1 MAWRLSQCGTGA
13 APDVNHA
20 MTTGH
25 ALPDQARWALAL
37 SFLRFGADTRTARGL
52 KALSPAA
59 VPAPELPERLCE
71 WLGIA
76 PVEWPSRWA
85 DARARAASTLELAGR
100 TPLTAMTC
108 FDPAYPRLLWEIV
121 DPPIVLWHRG
131 AIGCLDAPAVAIVGS
146 RRASPV
152 GLMVARE
159 LARGVV
165 EAGLVVVSGLAR
177 GVDAAAHEGAL
188 EAGGQTVA
196 VLGCGGDVVY
206 PAEHRGLLD
215 RVIGSGAV
223 VTEFPPGTPPLQ
235 HHFPLRNR
243 IISGLCRAVVV
254 VEASQ
259 RSGSLITARMALEQ
273 GRDVLAVPGNVASG
287 QYSGSHA
294 LIKDGAPLV
303 ETVRDVLSA
312 IGVDPA
318 GWRRENVGRACEMSR
333 LEAVMALGEPYSV
346 DELAARSGLDAA
358 ALLAELGSL
367 ELAGRI
373 GRVPGAGFVK
383 VDKSAIGERNG

>member
-1 MAWRLSQCGTGA
+1 
-13 APDVNHA
+13 

-25 ALPDQARWALAL
+25 PPALSTEWVLAL
-37 SFLRFGADTRTARGL
+37 SFLRFGADTLAARVL
-52 KALSPAA
+52 KSLPSEALAA
-59 VPAPELPERLCE
+59 ADLPERLSE
-71 WLGIA
+71 ALGITA
-76 PVEWPSRWA
+76 GSRSSRWA
-85 DARARAASTLELAGR
+85 VARARAADALRRGAQTGL
-100 TPLTAMTC
+100 TPLTC
-108 FDPAYPRLLWEIV
+108 FDAEYPKLLNEIV
-121 DPPIVLWHRG
+121 DPPVVLWHRG
-131 AIGCLDAPAVAIVGS
+131 ALDCLDRPAVAIVGS
-146 RRASPV
+146 RRATPS
-152 GLMVARE
+152 GLVVARE
-159 LARGVV
+159 LARGIA

-177 GVDAAAHEGAL
+177 GIDAAAHLGTLA
-188 EAGGQTVA
+188 AGGQTIA

-206 PAEHRGLLD
+206 PSEHRGLVD
-215 RVIGSGAV
+215 RILSGSGVV
-223 VTEFPPGTPPLQ
+223 VTEFPPGTPPLA

-243 IISGLCRAVVV
+243 VISGLCRAVVV

-259 RSGSLITARMALEQ
+259 RSGSLITARTALEQ

-287 QYSGSHA
+287 QYAGSHA

-312 IGVDPA
+312 IGLDLA
-318 GWRRENVGRACEMSR
+318 GGSQRVNVGKTCEMSR
-333 LEAVMALGEPYSV
+333 LEAVMAVGEPYSV

-373 GRVPGAGFVK
+373 GRLPGAGFVK